1 MCGQHNDISPSM
13 EHRLHLGWRQQSI
26 IVSVALVAIRQ
37 RMDIFCSHFRS
48 PTPHI
53 KKVDSPVAK
62 PVIHDTMT
70 EKPTDVKTLAEKFA
84 FSDTVGVEST
94 SAATSLAELA
104 IDKSIAADPIV
115 VNTYR

>member
-1 MCGQHNDISPSM
+1 MENFLGSM
-13 EHRLHLGWRQQSI
+13 KIKRI
-26 IVSVALVAIRQ
+26 ILNLPLFLLNGGHKVYEKVE
-37 RMDIFCSHFRS
+37 
-48 PTPHI
+48 
-53 KKVDSPVAK
+53 VDSPVAK

-115 VNTYR
+115 VNTYRWCTGVHNVQKKLY